1 MNISSMKELDHLTV
15 DKIADEF
22 GRVNCKCSDFIRENE
37 CTYDPI
43 KDSLVWREV
52 SGEERIPRRFL
63 REAETIYAE
72 TVKKEYHKM
81 YKNPAKIPNCT
92 GIIQRDRATIV
103 TWDDNTKTVIVAEKG
118 FDENEHMLFDAF
130 CIAFTKKMLGSTTK
144 ILNTIKENDTDTIEA
159 ARKKA
164 IEEANKKAEEE
175 AKAALEKEAN
185 DAFEAAVQQKMFEE
199 RVNEEAIRRISIQEA
214 RRTNNEDP
222 AESLQVVDVR
232 EVEVDEETCL
242 KLREIMRNK
251 MNAEEKTD
259 ET

>member
-15 DKIADEF
+15 DKIADAF

-81 YKNPAKIPNCT
+81 YKNPAKISNCT

-103 TWDDNTKTVIVAEKG
+103 TWDDNTKTTIVAEKG

-130 CIAFTKKMLGSTTK
+130 CIAFTKKMLGSTTN
-144 ILNTIKENDTDTIEA
+144 ILKTIEANDTDTINK
-159 ARKKA
+159 RKKEFEEQ
-164 IEEANKKAEEE
+164 IKKTTREANEQQEKAR
-175 AKAALEKEAN
+175 
-185 DAFEAAVQQKMFEE
+185 FEAAVQAKMYED
-199 RVNEEAIRRISIQEA
+199 RVIEEAIRRIRI
-214 RRTNNEDP
+214 RNE
-222 AESLQVVDVR
+222 R
-232 EVEVDEETCL
+232 
-242 KLREIMRNK
+242 K
-251 MNAEEKTD
+251 MNND

>member
-15 DKIADEF
+15 DKIADAF

-52 SGEERIPRRFL
+52 SGEEIL
-63 REAETIYAE
+63 
-72 TVKKEYHKM
+72 KKEYHKM

-103 TWDDNTKTVIVAEKG
+103 TWDDNTKTTVVSEKG

-130 CIAFTKKMLGSTTK
+130 CIAFTKKMLGSTTN
-144 ILNTIKENDTDTIEA
+144 ILKTIEKNDTDTINK
-159 ARKKA
+159 RKKEFEEQ
-164 IEEANKKAEEE
+164 IKKTMREANEQQEKAR
-175 AKAALEKEAN
+175 
-185 DAFEAAVQQKMFEE
+185 FEAAVQAKMYED
-199 RVNEEAIRRISIQEA
+199 RVIEEAIRRIRI
-214 RRTNNEDP
+214 RNE
-222 AESLQVVDVR
+222 R
-232 EVEVDEETCL
+232 
-242 KLREIMRNK
+242 K
-251 MNAEEKTD
+251 MNND

>member
-1 MNISSMKELDHLTV
+1 MNIASMKDLDHLTV

-22 GRVNCKCSDFIRENE
+22 GRVSCKCPDFIRENE

-103 TWDDNTKTVIVAEKG
+103 TWDDNTKTTIVAEKG

-130 CIAFTKKMLGSTTK
+130 CIAFTKKMLGSTTN
-144 ILNTIKENDTDTIEA
+144 ILKTIEANDTDKHNRIMKEAEKNFRKNRDLAQKKEDRIRREKKFNEMVDEEFMRMRAVEEAKKRYTCNVCLSTIKEE
-159 ARKKA
+159 
-164 IEEANKKAEEE
+164 
-175 AKAALEKEAN
+175 
-185 DAFEAAVQQKMFEE
+185 
-199 RVNEEAIRRISIQEA
+199 
-214 RRTNNEDP
+214 
-222 AESLQVVDVR
+222 
-232 EVEVDEETCL
+232 
-242 KLREIMRNK
+242 
-251 MNAEEKTD
+251 
-259 ET
+259 

>member
-15 DKIADEF
+15 DKIADAF

-52 SGEERIPRRFL
+52 SGEERIPRRLL
-63 REAETIYAE
+63 REAETIHE
-72 TVKKEYHKM
+72 EMVKKEYHKM

-103 TWDDNTKTVIVAEKG
+103 TWDDNTKTTIVAEKG

-130 CIAFTKKMLGSTTK
+130 CIAFTKKMLGSTTN
-144 ILNTIKENDTDTIEA
+144 ILKTIEVNDTDTINK
-159 ARKKA
+159 RKKEFEEQ
-164 IEEANKKAEEE
+164 IKKTMREANEQQEKAR
-175 AKAALEKEAN
+175 
-185 DAFEAAVQQKMFEE
+185 FEAAVQAKMYEDRVIEE
-199 RVNEEAIRRISIQEA
+199 VIRRIQI
-214 RRTNNEDP
+214 RNE
-222 AESLQVVDVR
+222 R
-232 EVEVDEETCL
+232 
-242 KLREIMRNK
+242 K
-251 MNAEEKTD
+251 MNND